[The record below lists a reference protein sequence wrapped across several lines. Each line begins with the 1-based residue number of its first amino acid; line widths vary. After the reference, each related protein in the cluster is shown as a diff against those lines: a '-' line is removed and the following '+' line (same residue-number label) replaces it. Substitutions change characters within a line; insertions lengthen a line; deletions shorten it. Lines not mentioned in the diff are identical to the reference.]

1 MTEKTGLTLAAV
13 QAWRD
18 HASANDLPAKGVRR
32 ERELIA
38 FLNGFKSAAL
48 FAYGAESPA
57 FISLSTLCFFASIR
71 GEFALTNFYDKQTA

>member
-1 MTEKTGLTLAAV
+1 MSEALKSKMV

-38 FLNGFKSAAL
+38 FLNGFKSAVL

-57 FISLSTLCFFASIR
+57 FISVSTLCFFASIR
-71 GEFALTNFYDKQTA
+71 GESALTLGQTKVSA